1 MPGHGLGKLPG
12 IRDSQLIKTSLRRAR
27 ICNVLPSRSPTLRFC
42 VFAKLQTLRFCVFR
56 KVSNFA
62 LLRFSQSFKLCVFA
76 FLQSF
81 KLYVFTFSQSFTLCV
96 FAFCCAHERGRSS
109 EQDQVTSGQ
118 WGSTAATR
126 HTFFVSEACC
136 LAAPSAGSSSTSSRD
151 TFC

>member
-1 MPGHGLGKLPG
+1 MILASGARGPGFNSRSSPS
-12 IRDSQLIKTSLRRAR
+12 R
-27 ICNVLPSRSPTLRFC
+27 LPSSWQRRCETDKRRIARW
-42 VFAKLQTLRFCVFR
+42 V
-56 KVSNFA
+56 
-62 LLRFSQSFKLCVFA
+62 FKLCVFA

-81 KLYVFTFSQSFTLCV
+81 KLYVFAFLQSFKLYVFAFSQSFTLCV

-118 WGSTAATR
+118 WRSTAATR